1 MTQDSSPSY
10 KVFAVTPSDSVNFSA
25 EVRQLYIGATGNVTV
40 VNQDNSTCTFVSVA
54 AGAVLGPFF
63 IKRVNAT
70 GTTASSIVAFN

>member
-25 EVRQLYIGATGNVTV
+25 EVRQLYIGVGGNVTV
-40 VNQDNSTCTFVSVA
+40 VNQDGTTCQFVGLSAGSVI
-54 AGAVLGPFF
+54 GPFF